1 MTVAPKIGAV
11 IGTYRLLSVVPV
23 EGVAWPVDS
32 RRRRGD
38 DDRGQPC
45 RTVAGRRPSVAGLV
59 QCLTGGLCVDAVGC
73 NRTRRAG
80 RIGVGHLFVGL
91 RRRTDG
97 RLWRG
102 DHPAR
107 PNAKLGDYNGLA
119 THRPWLAA
127 VMALALLSLVGI
139 PPTAGFAGKLL
150 VFAVTIRAGYGWLAL
165 IAVLNTVVSLFYY
178 LRKIGP
184 MVLAAPT
191 DRMAVLGGSALI
203 GTALGPPP
211 RSWWG

>member
-1 MTVAPKIGAV
+1 
-11 IGTYRLLSVVPV
+11 
-23 EGVAWPVDS
+23 
-32 RRRRGD
+32 
-38 DDRGQPC
+38 
-45 RTVAGRRPSVAGLV
+45 
-59 QCLTGGLCVDAVGC
+59 
-73 NRTRRAG
+73 
-80 RIGVGHLFVGL
+80 
-91 RRRTDG
+91 
-97 RLWRG
+97 
-102 DHPAR
+102 
-107 PNAKLGDYNGLA
+107 
-119 THRPWLAA
+119 
-127 VMALALLSLVGI
+127 MALALLSLVGI

-191 DRMAVLGGSALI
+191 DRMAVLGGSAMI